1 MQNYETKL
9 KATSSDIERML
20 IWNDYIKKY
29 CVQPTKVPHQVKE
42 ICKRAVSDLL
52 QSNIDHTHSIY
63 VDIIMRYCL
72 LAKDPIK
79 KIETFLNQNIG
90 TSNANCYC
98 CLSRLYES
106 KHNIPMAQEVFKTAI
121 QYNAQ
126 PEELLKQKIK
136 EFEQRV
142 KSLKIA
148 PPNLKR
154 KPQLIEEPIKKSKL
168 EPNKIII
175 QNSEIVFFEIGKR
188 YEPNTNWTNTITK
201 DFSEPEQSIEEN
213 LANYYI
219 CYVEP
224 KEESFYS
231 KKSII
236 IQNESMELDKS
247 ITEVTVEKSLF
258 DASVGHDQLF
268 NKEKKHYFTES
279 IGTISHKKDSL
290 LSANEEEDYYKQL
303 FN

>member
-1 MQNYETKL
+1 
-9 KATSSDIERML
+9 
-20 IWNDYIKKY
+20 
-29 CVQPTKVPHQVKE
+29 
-42 ICKRAVSDLL
+42 
-52 QSNIDHTHSIY
+52 
-63 VDIIMRYCL
+63 
-72 LAKDPIK
+72 
-79 KIETFLNQNIG
+79 
-90 TSNANCYC
+90 
-98 CLSRLYES
+98 
-106 KHNIPMAQEVFKTAI
+106 MAQEVFKTAI